1 MTNTQTNETT
11 ELQAESWW
19 VNYVLA
25 LDILLGNNNAATRL
39 KTINNDFFYFFFDI
53 ASINNILKRKRKCML
68 TVFGFNILKNN

>member
-11 ELQAESWW
+11 ELQAESRW

-39 KTINNDFFYFFFDI
+39 KTINNDFFYFFF
-53 ASINNILKRKRKCML
+53 
-68 TVFGFNILKNN
+68 